1 MIISCD
7 QCHKKFEIDSDM
19 IGENGRLLQCGSCDH
34 KWFFKKDED
43 RKSSISSNIIFEKK
57 EIKNT
62 DNNQIDKTDNN
73 QIDKTVFNENFE
85 INSNKEEIDIPIENN
100 TIEEKKKIK
109 KNNFNF
115 FKILLVIIIS
125 IISFI
130 ILIDTFKEPISLFIP
145 NINLI
150 MLNLYETI
158 HDIFLFFKD
167 LM

>member
-34 KWFFKKDED
+34 KWFFKKNEN
-43 RKSSISSNIIFEKK
+43 RKSSISSNIIIEKK
-57 EIKNT
+57 EIKN
-62 DNNQIDKTDNN
+62 TDNN

-85 INSNKEEIDIPIENN
+85 INSNKEDIDIPIENN

-158 HDIFLFFKD
+158 HDIFLFFND

>member
-19 IGENGRLLQCGSCDH
+19 IGENGRLLQCGSCNH
-34 KWFFKKDED
+34 KWFFKKNED
-43 RKSSISSNIIFEKK
+43 RKSSISSNIIIEKK
-57 EIKNT
+57 EIKN
-62 DNNQIDKTDNN
+62 TDNN

-130 ILIDTFKEPISLFIP
+130 ILIDTFIEPISLFIP
-145 NINLI
+145 NIDQI

>member
-43 RKSSISSNIIFEKK
+43 RKSNISSNIIIEKK
-57 EIKNT
+57 EIKN
-62 DNNQIDKTDNN
+62 TDNN

-85 INSNKEEIDIPIENN
+85 INSNKEEIDISIENN

>member
-34 KWFFKKDED
+34 KWFFKKNED
-43 RKSSISSNIIFEKK
+43 RKSSISSNIIIEKK
-57 EIKNT
+57 EIKN
-62 DNNQIDKTDNN
+62 TDNN

-100 TIEEKKKIK
+100 TIEEKKIK
-109 KNNFNF
+109 KNDFNF

-145 NINLI
+145 SINLI

-158 HDIFLFFKD
+158 HDIFLFFND
-167 LM
+167 LT

>member
-7 QCHKKFEIDSDM
+7 QCHKKFEIESDM

-43 RKSSISSNIIFEKK
+43 RKSSISSNIIIEKK
-57 EIKNT
+57 EIKN
-62 DNNQIDKTDNN
+62 TDNN

-85 INSNKEEIDIPIENN
+85 INSNKEEIDIPTENN
-100 TIEEKKKIK
+100 TIEEKKIK
-109 KNNFNF
+109 KNDFNF

-130 ILIDTFKEPISLFIP
+130 ILIDTFIEPISLFIP
-145 NINLI
+145 NIDQI

>member
-43 RKSSISSNIIFEKK
+43 RKSNISSNIIIEKK
-57 EIKNT
+57 EIKN
-62 DNNQIDKTDNN
+62 TDNN

-85 INSNKEEIDIPIENN
+85 INSNEEEIDKPIKNN
-100 TIEEKKKIK
+100 TIEEKKIK

>member
-19 IGENGRLLQCGSCDH
+19 IGENGRLLQCGSCNH
-34 KWFFKKDED
+34 KWFFKKNED
-43 RKSSISSNIIFEKK
+43 RKSSISSNIIIEKK
-57 EIKNT
+57 EIKN
-62 DNNQIDKTDNN
+62 TDNN

>member
-1 MIISCD
+1 MIISCIK
-7 QCHKKFEIDSDM
+7 CSKKFETDDKLIPD
-19 IGENGRLLQCGSCDH
+19 EGRFLQCGSCDH
-34 KWFFKKDED
+34 KWFFKKNED
-43 RKSSISSNIIFEKK
+43 RKSNISSNIIIEKK
-57 EIKNT
+57 EIKN
-62 DNNQIDKTDNN
+62 TDNN

-125 IISFI
+125 IISII

>member
-43 RKSSISSNIIFEKK
+43 RKSNISSNIIIEKK
-57 EIKNT
+57 EIKN
-62 DNNQIDKTDNN
+62 TDNN

-85 INSNKEEIDIPIENN
+85 INSNEEEIDTPIKNN
-100 TIEEKKKIK
+100 TIEEKKIK